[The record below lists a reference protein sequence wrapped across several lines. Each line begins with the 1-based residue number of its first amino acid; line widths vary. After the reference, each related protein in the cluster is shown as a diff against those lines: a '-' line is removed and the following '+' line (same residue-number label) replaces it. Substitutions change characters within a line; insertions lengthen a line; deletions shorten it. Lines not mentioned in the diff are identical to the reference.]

1 MKTRVESETK
11 STIPRLIL
19 KAGMV
24 AGAAAGVTPPA
35 DATLVSDAAQPLC
48 IRVQQTTDLESVV
61 ETLRSQIPETWNES
75 KHGPELHKLIVKHAV
90 EGENLPH
97 EDRVRLRTLQ
107 AMRRETLPMATS
119 YAEFM
124 RERERLADL
133 QRLTEQL
140 AEYVRKY
147 ES

>member
-19 KAGMV
+19 KAGMF
-24 AGAAAGVTPPA
+24 AGAAVGLTPPA
-35 DATLVSDAAQPLC
+35 DATLVSDSAQPSC
-48 IRVQQTTDLESVV
+48 VRVQQTTDLKSVV
-61 ETLRSQIPETWNES
+61 ESLRAQIPESWKES
-75 KHGPELHKLIVKHAV
+75 KHGPELHRLIVKHAV

-107 AMRRETLPMATS
+107 AMRRATLPMATS

-133 QRLTEQL
+133 QKLAEQL